1 MTQRKPK
8 RSLAAVPGVAAGPV
22 MVIGGGEDK
31 FRDKVILARF
41 VRFAGGEG
49 GHVVVVST
57 ASSLG
62 EPATEMYRELLVGL
76 GIGRVTGLRPE
87 ERDAADDPAAA
98 KALAEATGVF
108 LTGGNQSR
116 LTQVVAGTRLG
127 DALAN
132 AHDRGA
138 VLAGTSAGAS
148 AMASHM
154 VAYGQPGSTPKNR
167 MVQLS
172 AGLGILSGLVIDQH
186 FEQRGRYGRL
196 LALVAQSP
204 SLLGMG
210 VDEDTCAIVYADQTL
225 HVIGK
230 GAVTI
235 VDGRHVK
242 TDAYRGKGYKPLMVS
257 GAILHSL
264 PSGYWF
270 DLRRRELIA
279 GSSPQRTEREASE

>member
-1 MTQRKPK
+1 MSEGRG
-8 RSLAAVPGVAAGPV
+8 RLAGVTAGGPV
-22 MVIGGGEDK
+22 MVIGGAEDK
-31 FRDKVILARF
+31 FRDKQILARF
-41 VRFAGGEG
+41 AKLAGGPE
-49 GHVVVVST
+49 GHVVVIST

-62 EPATEMYRELLVGL
+62 EEATDRYRALFAEL
-76 GIGRVTGLRPE
+76 GIVRVTGLRPE
-87 ERDAADDPAAA
+87 EREEADDPAVTGP
-98 KALAEATGVF
+98 LRDATGVF

-116 LTQVVAGTRLG
+116 LTQVVGGTRLG
-127 DALAN
+127 DGIAN

-154 VAYGQPGSTPKNR
+154 VAFGQSGSTPKNR

-172 AGLGILSGLVIDQH
+172 AGLGILQGLVIDQH
-186 FEQRGRYGRL
+186 FEQRGRIGRL

-204 SLLGMG
+204 ALLGLG
-210 VDEDTCAIVYADQTL
+210 IDEDTCAIVHADKTL
-225 HVIGK
+225 NVIGK

-235 VDGRHVK
+235 VDGRNVRS
-242 TDAYRGKGYKPLMVS
+242 DAYRGKGYRPMMVS

-270 DLRRRELIA
+270 DLRSRDLLA
-279 GSSPQRTEREASE
+279 GPGALNEQEASE